1 MLKITSGWIE
11 GVRQVPVRR
20 FGKRPPGSI
29 ISLIV
34 VHCISLPPK
43 QFGGPYIDDIFTGT
57 LDPDVHPY
65 FKEVAPLEVSTHLFI
80 NRHGRITQYVS
91 FLDRAWHA
99 GRSEYNGHKECN
111 DYSIGIELEGTDDT
125 AYTIEQYQT
134 LKEVIASLQSAYKDI
149 KNNIAGH
156 NEVAPGR
163 KTDPGVCFDWSQ
175 IR

>member
-65 FKEVAPLEVSTHLFI
+65 FKRLRPL
-80 NRHGRITQYVS
+80 
-91 FLDRAWHA
+91 
-99 GRSEYNGHKECN
+99 K
-111 DYSIGIELEGTDDT
+111 
-125 AYTIEQYQT
+125 YQ
-134 LKEVIASLQSAYKDI
+134 LICS
-149 KNNIAGH
+149 
-156 NEVAPGR
+156 
-163 KTDPGVCFDWSQ
+163 
-175 IR
+175 